1 MSPNR
6 ILLASLLALGAS
18 AASPVLAQS
27 GEGSC
32 IVAGRLSDDGRWSPR
47 SAGVQLLGQDQRPIT
62 GADKAGLSAVR
73 QARLTAPALLSTC
86 DGSGQL
92 ALGPDAPGAKA
103 PVPAVG
109 PGIVTV
115 ESVSFPKLRRG
126 GELVE
131 LKITGLADR
140 VTMVTR

>member
-1 MSPNR
+1 MFPSR
-6 ILLASLLALGAS
+6 ILLASLLALGAG
-18 AASPVLAQS
+18 AGSPVLAQT

-32 IVAGRLSDDGRWSPR
+32 IIAGRLSDAGHWSPR
-47 SAGVQLLGQDQRPIT
+47 IAGVQLLGQDQRPVST
-62 GADKAGLSAVR
+62 ADKAGLSAVR

-86 DGSGQL
+86 DGNGQL

-109 PGIVTV
+109 PGVVTV
-115 ESVSFPKLRRG
+115 ESVNFPKLRRG

-131 LKITGLADR
+131 LKISVPAER